1 MNYLQK
7 YLKYKFKYLTL
18 KSNLE
23 FAESNKLDSGKMK
36 YLNLKNLMN
45 FAVKN
50 STSSEKKSKDFL
62 NEMRAGKQ
70 KYLKLK
76 SINIPLLE

>member
-23 FAESNKLDSGKMK
+23 FAKSNKLDYGKMK
-36 YLNLKNLMN
+36 CELANKN
-45 FAVKN
+45 
-50 STSSEKKSKDFL
+50 T
-62 NEMRAGKQ
+62 
-70 KYLKLK
+70 
-76 SINIPLLE
+76 